1 MTSRPT
7 IGRLV
12 SGAYAILLGE
22 GGNYLN
28 LVMVP
33 FIVSVI
39 LNPAVLMIGFERL
52 EESPNLLFLVLILQ
66 ILSFLFWVPL
76 IVAVHRR
83 IILNE
88 AFAAGGFL
96 KRLGARSTGLY
107 FRAALLLGL
116 MFALVIS
123 LPLMGSKQ
131 ATPGGGV
138 ALSLIAVVAMIYVFG
153 YLFILPAKAVKEDA
167 TWAEARSWIQGAK
180 LNVFAALIVALVPLH
195 LVGLS
200 LIWTVET
207 AVPAVEF
214 LLRPLIA
221 TVIGMG
227 DSILVAAILSYA
239 LKAAYSQEADASD
252 A

>member
-22 GGNYLN
+22 GGSYLN

-33 FIVSVI
+33 FIISVI

-52 EESPNLLFLVLILQ
+52 EESPNLLFLVLTLQ

-83 IILNE
+83 VILNE
-88 AFAAGGFL
+88 PFAAGGFL
-96 KRLGARSTGLY
+96 ERLGARSTGLY
-107 FRAALLLGL
+107 FRTALLLGL

-123 LPLMGSKQ
+123 LPIMGSKDL
-131 ATPGGGV
+131 TPGGGM

-153 YLFILPAKAVKEDA
+153 YLFILPAKAVKKDA
-167 TWAEARSWIQGAK
+167 TWAEARSWIQGTK

-195 LVGLS
+195 LVGLG

-207 AVPAVEF
+207 VVPAVEF

-221 TVIGMG
+221 TVIGMA

-239 LKAAYSQEADASD
+239 FKAACSIESEAGDV
-252 A
+252 